1 MVYFIIFHFIYH
13 ITLALAARLAV
24 KEFFPPFPRTHTLVA
39 LAFVVV
45 VVVVVVVCPLG
56 ARNSLG
62 KSLGPHNGVSQSIGN
77 LVPLENGNTVAR

>member
-1 MVYFIIFHFIYH
+1 MVYFIIFLFIYH
-13 ITLALAARLAV
+13 ITLALAARLAG
-24 KEFFPPFPRTHTLVA
+24 KEFFPPPPSATAPTLVA
-39 LAFVVV
+39 LTF
-45 VVVVVVVCPLG
+45 VVVVCPLG